1 VAFAFHRLGSFQVA
15 QTNTSP
21 GSVSGGHVKTKNESP
36 PLVRRACMR
45 KEQKP

>member
-21 GSVSGGHVKTKNESP
+21 GSVSGGHVNEAGQP
-36 PLVRRACMR
+36 DGHARWGI
-45 KEQKP
+45 EDY